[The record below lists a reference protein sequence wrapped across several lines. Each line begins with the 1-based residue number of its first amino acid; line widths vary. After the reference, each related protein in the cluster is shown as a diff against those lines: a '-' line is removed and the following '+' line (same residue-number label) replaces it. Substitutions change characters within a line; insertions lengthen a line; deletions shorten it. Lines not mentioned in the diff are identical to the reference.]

1 LSSSHT
7 SLQSRNSRSQ
17 VSSWFVFS
25 SFRLWAIANTSQV
38 PPIIINMIRSQDVC
52 SKYDLNSVKTLFTG
66 AAPLGMETAADF
78 QKIYPNVL
86 IRQGYGK
93 T

>member
-1 LSSSHT
+1 ML
-7 SLQSRNSRSQ
+7 
-17 VSSWFVFS
+17 
-25 SFRLWAIANTSQV
+25 
-38 PPIIINMIRSQDVC
+38 RSQDVC
-52 SKYDLNSVKTLFTG
+52 SKYDLTSVRTLFTG

-93 T
+93 VKWL

>member
-1 LSSSHT
+1 
-7 SLQSRNSRSQ
+7 
-17 VSSWFVFS
+17 
-25 SFRLWAIANTSQV
+25 
-38 PPIIINMIRSQDVC
+38 
-52 SKYDLNSVKTLFTG
+52 
-66 AAPLGMETAADF
+66 LGMETAADF